1 MIKFTETKNKQAKV
15 VLEAVKMLLDQ
26 LNPDK
31 YDFEVLQRDFDNG
44 REQGYVIELTAVNN
58 KWLLHEGL
66 HVAFAEYHNSDSI
79 VVYTDKD
86 SYYPETIKESFWNS
100 SKTFTYGSILEAAE
114 YIVEII
120 KNRVNELQE
129 V

>member
-31 YDFEVLQRDFDNG
+31 YDFELLQRDFDNG
-44 REQGYVIELTAVNN
+44 REQGYVIELTDVN
-58 KWLLHEGL
+58 KKCLMYDCL
-66 HVAFAEYHNSDSI
+66 HVAFAEHHNSDSI
-79 VVYTDKD
+79 VVYTDKG
-86 SYYPETIKESFWNS
+86 SYSPDTIKESFWNN

-114 YIVEII
+114 YVVEII

>member
-44 REQGYVIELTAVNN
+44 REQGYVIELTDVNK
-58 KWLLHEGL
+58 KWLMYDGL
-66 HVAFAEYHNSDSI
+66 HVAFAEHRNSDSI
-79 VVYTDKD
+79 VVYTDKS
-86 SYYPETIKESFWNS
+86 SYNPDTITDAFWNS
-100 SKTFTYGSILEAAE
+100 SKTFAYGSILEAAK

-120 KNRVNELQE
+120 TNRVNELQE

>member
-1 MIKFTETKNKQAKV
+1 MIKLTETKNKQAKV

-44 REQGYVIELTAVNN
+44 REQGYVIELTDVNK
-58 KWLLHEGL
+58 KWLMYDGL
-66 HVAFAEYHNSDSI
+66 HVAFAEHHNSDSI
-79 VVYTDKD
+79 VVYTDKG
-86 SYYPETIKESFWNS
+86 SYSPDTIKESFWNS

-114 YIVEII
+114 YVVEII